1 MVTINVSVV
10 QLMQEDFM
18 DKIEQ
23 ILKETNIEAKEI
35 GIELTETYLI
45 KSIKDISEILKS
57 MRKIGFKILIDDFG
71 TGYSSLKYLQEL
83 PIDILKIDKSFVSDM
98 SKDNNDIVKAI
109 VAISKSFGFFT
120 IAEGVE
126 TEEQADILR
135 DLDVDIA
142 QGYLYSKPKRLIEF

>member
-1 MVTINVSVV
+1 
-10 QLMQEDFM
+10 M

-83 PIDILKIDKSFVSDM
+83 PIDILKIDKSFVSDL